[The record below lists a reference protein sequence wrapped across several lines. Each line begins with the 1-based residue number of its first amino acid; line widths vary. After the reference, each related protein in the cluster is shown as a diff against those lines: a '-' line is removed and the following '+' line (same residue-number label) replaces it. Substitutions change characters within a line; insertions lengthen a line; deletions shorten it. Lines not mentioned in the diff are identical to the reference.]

1 MDMDRQ
7 ADEAWILSVQ
17 SKLYQWSQANPGDQW
32 RDMWGWLNASW
43 RSAASW
49 ILLSPK
55 FNSISAVAARRSSH
69 SPASLESPV
78 GCNALVSP

>member
-32 RDMWGWLNASW
+32 RDMWSWLTVRVRPTPW
-43 RSAASW
+43 
-49 ILLSPK
+49 LTGLD
-55 FNSISAVAARRSSH
+55 
-69 SPASLESPV
+69 SL
-78 GCNALVSP
+78 G